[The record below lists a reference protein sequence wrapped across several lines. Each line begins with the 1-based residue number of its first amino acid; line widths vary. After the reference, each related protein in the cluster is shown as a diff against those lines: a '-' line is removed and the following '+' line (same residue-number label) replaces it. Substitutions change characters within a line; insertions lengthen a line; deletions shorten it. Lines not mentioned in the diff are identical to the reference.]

1 MYCFMVILSGN
12 RKETVLEIKLLRNY
26 KRIEELRFV
35 SDRNYNYSCRR
46 RFCQFREHRF
56 ISKVI
61 NKKTNQECYLIFRFI
76 ETSFLA

>member
-35 SDRNYNYSCRR
+35 SDRNYNY
-46 RFCQFREHRF
+46 
-56 ISKVI
+56 
-61 NKKTNQECYLIFRFI
+61 LIVDGDFVNFENTVSYKR
-76 ETSFLA
+76 